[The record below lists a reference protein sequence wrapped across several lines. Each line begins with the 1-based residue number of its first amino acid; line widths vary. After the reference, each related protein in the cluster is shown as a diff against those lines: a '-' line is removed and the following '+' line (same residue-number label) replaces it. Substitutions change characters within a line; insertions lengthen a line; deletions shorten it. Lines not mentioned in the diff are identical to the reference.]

1 MSTKVNRRQKDSSRT
16 ESGPE
21 TANGAVLPLAQ
32 ALADHLNGNI
42 EGALA
47 RLNSSDAEE
56 GNIADVVAARGHLLL
71 RANRFE
77 EAQKQF
83 ARLVSMEPSLEAAHF
98 HSGFCLYQLGRFEGA
113 LGAFEESYRLAP
125 DRADTQ
131 VAMGNCLLNLNRPGE
146 SSSVF
151 DQCLA
156 KHPNDESALLGK
168 AVALQLAGDTEGAA
182 AVCGQL
188 LDRNSVSAECLANLT
203 VLGLQN
209 SNFDL
214 VRAAA
219 ERLLKLDSNSEI
231 ALQGLGSRRPRGRR
245 VHRRRA
251 FLRAAGGTASRQ
263 LRLLAESR
271 RGAPPSRKP

>member
-1 MSTKVNRRQKDSSRT
+1 MSVKVNRRQKDSSRA
-16 ESGPE
+16 ENGQE
-21 TANGAVLPLAQ
+21 QANGAVLPLAQ

-47 RLNSSDAEE
+47 RLNSSDAED
-56 GNIADVVAARGHLLL
+56 GNMPDVVAARGHLLL

-77 EAQKQF
+77 EAQKHF
-83 ARLVSMEPSLEAAHF
+83 ARLVTMEPALEAAHF

-156 KHPNDESALLGK
+156 KHPQDESALLGK
-168 AVALQLAGDTEGAA
+168 AVSLQLAGDVAGAA
-182 AVCGQL
+182 NMCERL
-188 LDRNSVSAECLANLT
+188 LERTSVSAECLANLT

-209 SNFDL
+209 SNFSL

-219 ERLLKLDSNSEI
+219 ERLLKLDPNSEI
-231 ALQGLGSRRPRGRR
+231 ALQGLG
-245 VHRRRA
+245 
-251 FLRAAGGTASRQ
+251 AAG
-263 LRLLAESR
+263 LAAEEFSAAAAIFMNGWWTCIR
-271 RGAPPSRKP
+271 PITTTG